1 MKSFFLS
8 TLFLATAL
16 ISGSMSTIASA
27 QSGENDQKIN
37 VLKIYDQKR
46 QNPDKLKI
54 SEQKKQTPDTS
65 TAAEQEQTSATF
77 KFSCGQAADP
87 SSKKSLPATVAI
99 VSGNPESAVL
109 IIWKSEYFG
118 TKYTPQKRCEIVS
131 SAIDKAFHEGRTYI
145 GSGTDKASGLGVVCA
160 VANPEQSC
168 DRSNMLFT
176 LKSYQ
181 SAGDTIEQLGQIIQ
195 GKSGQPLYQ
204 SSGGKR
210 VNLRDLS
217 LNRRVR

>member
-1 MKSFFLS
+1 VLGDYKHSHTIKLHIS
-8 TLFLATAL
+8 IGIESSIIDSNLPEITNTSHTALFLLTVST
-16 ISGSMSTIASA
+16 SGFVPTIVSA
-27 QSGENDQKIN
+27 QPATE
-37 VLKIYDQKR
+37 
-46 QNPDKLKI
+46 
-54 SEQKKQTPDTS
+54 SEQN
-65 TAAEQEQTSATF
+65 SATF

-87 SSKKSLPATVAI
+87 SSKKNLPATVAT

-109 IIWKSEYFG
+109 IVWKSEYFG
-118 TKYTPQKRCEIVS
+118 GKYTPQQRCGIVS
-131 SAIDKAFHEGRTYI
+131 KAIDKAFHEGRTYI

-160 VANPEQSC
+160 VANPEQLC
-168 DRSNMLFT
+168 DRTNMLFT

-181 SAGDTIEQLGQIIQ
+181 SAGDTIEQLGQVVQ

-217 LNRRVR
+217 SKLPIR

>member
-27 QSGENDQKIN
+27 QSGENDGTMK
-37 VLKIYDQKR
+37 V
-46 QNPDKLKI
+46 LKI
-54 SEQKKQTPDTS
+54 SEQKEQTPNTPKNS
-65 TAAEQEQTSATF
+65 EQKEDNSATF
-77 KFSCGQAADP
+77 KFSCGRAADP
-87 SSKKSLPATVAI
+87 SSKKNLPATVAT
-99 VSGNPESAVL
+99 VSGNPESSVL

-131 SAIDKAFHEGRTYI
+131 AAIDKAFHEGRTYI

-181 SAGDTIEQLGQIIQ
+181 SAGDTIEQLGQIVQ